1 MERDDEHS
9 TEGERERGRTS
20 EMRTAIP
27 AGKRRKGSTRKQR
40 GKAGKRPTVDLSDDE
55 ALGGIAVV
63 VRLSRGG
70 E

>member
-1 MERDDEHS
+1 
-9 TEGERERGRTS
+9 
-20 EMRTAIP
+20 MRTAIP